1 MAERIDG
8 ASFEARVLGAD
19 APVLVDF
26 YSDTCVPCKRL
37 VPQLAR
43 LEAAE
48 GGALEVLK
56 VNTQYDYELAERFGV
71 MSTPTL
77 VLFGGGRELGRTSGF
92 HRAEELQEF
101 VAGLVGAP
109 QEGGAR

>member
-8 ASFEARVLGAD
+8 ATFAARVLGAD
-19 APVLVDF
+19 VPVLVDF

-43 LEAAE
+43 LETAE
-48 GGALEVLK
+48 GSDLAVVK
-56 VNTQYDYELAERFGV
+56 VNTQYDFELAERYGV

-77 VLFGGGRELGRTSGF
+77 VLFGGGEELGRVSGF

-101 VAGLVGAP
+101 VAGLVEAP